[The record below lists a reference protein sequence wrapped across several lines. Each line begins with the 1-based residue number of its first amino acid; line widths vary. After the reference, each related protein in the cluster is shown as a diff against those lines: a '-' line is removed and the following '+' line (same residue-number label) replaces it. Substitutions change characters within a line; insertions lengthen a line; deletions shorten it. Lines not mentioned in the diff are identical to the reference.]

1 MLTTRIA
8 TAFESLE
15 RQLKLARE
23 HNSRWF
29 PIQHD
34 YAGMKITAGHHPKSV
49 HIARLPIHFA
59 PRSVIMAGREMR
71 VRLQ

>member
-8 TAFESLE
+8 TASESLE
-15 RQLKLARE
+15 RQAKLARQ
-23 HNSRWF
+23 HNSCWF

-34 YAGMKITAGHHPKSV
+34 YAGMKITAGHHPKYV

-59 PRSVIMAGREMR
+59 PQSVIMARREMH